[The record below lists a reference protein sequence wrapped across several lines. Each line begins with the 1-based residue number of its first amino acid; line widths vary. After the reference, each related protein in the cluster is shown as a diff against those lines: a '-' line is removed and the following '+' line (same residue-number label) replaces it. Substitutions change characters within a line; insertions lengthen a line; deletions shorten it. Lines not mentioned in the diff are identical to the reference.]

1 MNGTEF
7 FTYRYTSQH
16 IIDITKLILWLRFHY
31 DEFTTIVSE
40 NELHFNTFHL
50 SRAINFNN
58 RLTCNNAWNMKFI
71 MLYLTACSTLLC
83 YTMKRLTIFVW
94 LPFHLA
100 SSIETITVLCVS
112 RILAT
117 ILRYRVKIPSK
128 QYERGRIW
136 TIFRWMNVF
145 SRVARNKK
153 RCTGYRGSGEQPF
166 PCFGSSVK
174 RLFIKPQLR
183 GILEIRS
190 ASVARTHVS
199 QSRVRRRGRF

>member
-1 MNGTEF
+1 MNGIKF
-7 FTYRYTSQH
+7 FTYRYTSLR
-16 IIDITKLILWLRFHY
+16 IIDITKLILWQCNRV
-31 DEFTTIVSE
+31 TKNSCQIVSE

-58 RLTCNNAWNMKFI
+58 RLTCNNAWNVKFI

-153 RCTGYRGSGEQPF
+153 RCTDYRGSG
-166 PCFGSSVK
+166 K
-174 RLFIKPQLR
+174 
-183 GILEIRS
+183 
-190 ASVARTHVS
+190 
-199 QSRVRRRGRF
+199 